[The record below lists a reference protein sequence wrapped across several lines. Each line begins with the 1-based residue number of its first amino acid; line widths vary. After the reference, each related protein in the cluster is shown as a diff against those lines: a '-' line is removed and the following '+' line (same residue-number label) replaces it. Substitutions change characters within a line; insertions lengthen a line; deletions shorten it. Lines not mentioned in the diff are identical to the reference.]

1 MSASPPISDVS
12 LRGSEPTLRAN
23 RGHPRYYSINLS
35 ARKERSG
42 TSTPIALA
50 VLRLIASSDF
60 VGGLIVVKHVTV
72 NAD

>member
-1 MSASPPISDVS
+1 MSDMNSRRCKRRD
-12 LRGSEPTLRAN
+12 GH